1 MNAWNF
7 FAANSLAQ
15 MAERFNSND
24 RHTCIVYLPEIF
36 YTLVEVV
43 VLLIAIFH
51 FINYYKNI

>member
-1 MNAWNF
+1 
-7 FAANSLAQ
+7 

-43 VLLIAIFH
+43 VLLIAIYNFV
-51 FINYYKNI
+51 NYYKNI